1 MFYKSDFVTW
11 SSTQFTYTGTVPS
24 PNITC
29 NLPAGFQL
37 ANDFTMPVL
46 DKNVGTYET
55 TIPMTFSNGHQSFTA
70 DIPYKYTIAP
80 LSLKARVKNATREYG
95 EVNPE
100 FQTEYSG
107 FIIGED
113 ESVLT
118 SKGTYSTTAYAN
130 SDVGKYTVTQ
140 SGATAQ
146 NYTIEY
152 EPGTLTVTKAP
163 LTVTARSKTMTYGDR
178 MPTLEVDYAGLKN
191 NESKP
196 AWITDPDIMTTGTSS
211 SNVGT
216 YPITIRGGEA
226 KNYNVTYKQ
235 GTLTINKASLTA
247 TTQDAT
253 REYGDEDPEFE
264 MAYSGLKNNESAPAW
279 RVAPTIVTATSKS
292 SPVGTY
298 DITATGGDARNY
310 QVQYVNTGKLTVT
323 KAPLTAK
330 ARSYTKKQGEPN
342 PVFAVDYEG
351 FKNGETKLAL
361 TQEPVAVTSAQ
372 QNSRPGTYPIT
383 LSDGIA
389 MNYDFT
395 YVDGTL
401 TILSSDNPQEETE
414 NVLTLSGLT
423 ANRGAQVTLPIG
435 MTNKKSITGV
445 QFDLYLPVGVTVAIN
460 SKGKLMVTTTSRM
473 DGNYSITGSD
483 MGDYVR
489 IVGYSADS
497 DPFTGT
503 SGDILNVTLNIGDE
517 VADGNY
523 TVRLKDIVLS
533 DVNNT
538 EHHPADVGGFLT
550 IKSYT
555 LGDVDNSGAVN
566 INDVVCIIN
575 HILNRTTGTFI
586 EEAADVDG
594 SGVININDVVSLI
607 NRFIL
612 HRNNAPKK
620 VSAENVV
627 TEAGKDWLYLDDFV
641 ITAGETKEIAVMMK
655 NANEVKA
662 VQGNIKLP
670 EGISFVT
677 KSNGRLDVANLNDR
691 SEDFTLSCALQ
702 EDGSMTFAQYSADG
716 FAYDGNEGGIFT
728 FKIKADD
735 YAPKG
740 NYDIIMTD
748 IVMSIDGV
756 AFEAPNQTS
765 QIEINS
771 TFDPEHPE
779 YTTIAAM
786 KNAANAQKVSVI
798 FKANDLLVTF
808 VRDSYVYVY
817 DGTDGLLLF
826 GANSGITAGDKIT
839 ADIKGQLYLYKGM
852 TEIDVNA
859 YENLTINSSNNAVV
873 PQKVTIADVY
883 YNNTK
888 DYENELVQFEELYAQ
903 SEALS
908 SRNIVFYDSN
918 ENDLIVRDKY
928 NVLTNTTFSLEDTY
942 TVTGFVGI
950 YSDGITR
957 TEIYPRTAEDVSNG
971 DISEPY
977 EFAGDGTYENP
988 YTVADIQHKYATS
1001 NRTPVESDVWVKAYI
1016 VGYISGSSL
1025 SVSNVIFSA
1034 DAPGGTD
1041 KDGNPLTVSV
1051 SNILVADKANTK
1063 SVAEVIPI
1071 GLVNYST
1078 ARTDLNLAD
1087 NPTRLGQLVWLKGD
1101 ILKYF
1106 GVTGLKNVQLYSDG
1120 ETPIVTSINNVS
1132 AIDPEGA
1139 MIFDATGKRLSKLQ
1153 RGVNIIHMSDGTV
1166 KKVLVK

>member
-1 MFYKSDFVTW
+1 MKRTILELLCMTFCFVLSMNVFAETTAVVGGLKYSFQGNNATIIGYEYISAPGGYFYIPETVEYNGLTFQVTEIGESAFKNCDSGFNVLYIKKFIKIGAYAFENCNNIESIDIIGDVGEEAFCNCTKLKSATIEGNDTNVGELAFSGCKSLESVTLRRIWAIRTYAFGGCSNLRWIDFGNNLGWITTGAFLDCTSLTYLVIPSSIYSISESAFSGCDLIQSIIWLGSSVSHGIKNVNYYHANSKYSSFVTW
-11 SSTQFTYTGTVPS
+11 SSTQFSYTGTVPS

-70 DIPYKYTIAP
+70 DIPYNYTIAP

-95 EVNPE
+95 EANPE

-118 SKGTYSTTAYAN
+118 SKGTYSTTAYPN
-130 SDVGKYTVTQ
+130 CDVGKYPVTQ

-163 LTVTARSKTMTYGDR
+163 LTITARSKTMTYGDR
-178 MPTLEVDYAGLKN
+178 VPTLEVDYAGLKN

-196 AWITDPDIMTTGTSS
+196 AWIIDPDIMTTGTSS

-216 YPITIRGGEA
+216 YPITVKGGEA
-226 KNYNVTYKQ
+226 MNYNVSYKQ
-235 GTLTINKASLTA
+235 GTLTINKASLIA

-264 MAYSGLKNNESAPAW
+264 MTYSGLKNNESAPVW

-310 QVQYVNTGKLTVT
+310 QVQYVNTGKLTIK

-361 TQEPVAVTSAQ
+361 TQEPIAVTSAQ

-401 TILSSDNPQEETE
+401 TILPSDNPQEETE

-445 QFDLYLPVGVTVAIN
+445 QFDLYLPVGVTVATN

-497 DPFTGT
+497 DPFSGT

-538 EHHPADVGGFLT
+538 EHHPADVGGVIT
-550 IKSYT
+550 VKSYT

-627 TEAGKDWLYLDDFV
+627 TEAGKDWLYLDDWHFYYP
-641 ITAGETKEIAVMMK
+641 GEIEEISVKMH

-670 EGISFVT
+670 AGFSFVT

-728 FKIKADD
+728 FKVKLDED
-735 YAPKG
+735 LPFGYYAVKLS
-740 NYDIIMTD
+740 DV
-748 IVMSIDGV
+748 VMSIDGV
-756 AFEAPNQTS
+756 AYEAPDRTS
-765 QIEINS
+765 DMIIS
-771 TFDPEHPE
+771 IITS
-779 YTTIAAM
+779 I
-786 KNAANAQKVSVI
+786 
-798 FKANDLLVTF
+798 
-808 VRDSYVYVY
+808 
-817 DGTDGLLLF
+817 TD
-826 GANSGITAGDKIT
+826 AS
-839 ADIKGQLYLYKGM
+839 
-852 TEIDVNA
+852 
-859 YENLTINSSNNAVV
+859 
-873 PQKVTIADVY
+873 IAD
-883 YNNTK
+883 
-888 DYENELVQFEELYAQ
+888 
-903 SEALS
+903 
-908 SRNIVFYDSN
+908 
-918 ENDLIVRDKY
+918 
-928 NVLTNTTFSLEDTY
+928 
-942 TVTGFVGI
+942 
-950 YSDGITR
+950 SD
-957 TEIYPRTAEDVSNG
+957 
-971 DISEPY
+971 
-977 EFAGDGTYENP
+977 
-988 YTVADIQHKYATS
+988 
-1001 NRTPVESDVWVKAYI
+1001 
-1016 VGYISGSSL
+1016 
-1025 SVSNVIFSA
+1025 
-1034 DAPGGTD
+1034 
-1041 KDGNPLTVSV
+1041 
-1051 SNILVADKANTK
+1051 
-1063 SVAEVIPI
+1063 
-1071 GLVNYST
+1071 
-1078 ARTDLNLAD
+1078 
-1087 NPTRLGQLVWLKGD
+1087 
-1101 ILKYF
+1101 
-1106 GVTGLKNVQLYSDG
+1106 
-1120 ETPIVTSINNVS
+1120 
-1132 AIDPEGA
+1132 GA
-1139 MIFDATGKRLSKLQ
+1139 MIFDATGKHLSKLQ
-1153 RGVNIIHMSDGTV
+1153 RGVNIIRMSDGTV

>member
-1 MFYKSDFVTW
+1 MKRTILELLCMTFCLVLSLNVSAETTAVVGGLKYSFQGNKAKIIGYENLNLSGGLLEIPQTVEWNGLSFDVSEIDTQAFSECDQIIRLKISYQDIGDFAFEACSNLESIDILGARIGNFAFWECSKLKEVKISSYSYIGSFAFKDCTSLESVSLSWIYDIYDHAFADCTNLKWIDFGNNLSRIGESAFSGCTSLTYLVFPSSISSISEYAFIGCDLIQSAVYLGKWCSIGLSNVNMYYKSDFVTW
-11 SSTQFTYTGTVPS
+11 SSTQFTYNGSVPS

-70 DIPYKYTIAP
+70 DIPYNYTIAP

-95 EVNPE
+95 EANPE

-107 FIIGED
+107 FIIGEG

-130 SDVGKYTVTQ
+130 SDVGKYPVTQ
-140 SGATAQ
+140 SGAIAQ

-163 LTVTARSKTMTYGDR
+163 LTVTARSKTMTYGER
-178 MPTLEVDYAGLKN
+178 VPTLEVDYAGLKN

-196 AWITDPDIMTTGTSS
+196 TWITDPDIMTTGTSS

-216 YPITIRGGEA
+216 YSITVRGGEA
-226 KNYNVTYKQ
+226 KNYNVSYKQ
-235 GTLTINKASLTA
+235 GTLTINKASLIA

-264 MAYSGLKNNESAPAW
+264 MTYSGLKNNESAPVW

-310 QVQYVNTGKLTVT
+310 QVQYVNTGKLTIT

-330 ARSYTKKQGEPN
+330 ARSYTKKQGELN

-361 TQEPVAVTSAQ
+361 TQEPIAVTSAQ

-401 TILSSDNPQEETE
+401 TILPSDNPQEETE
-414 NVLTLSGLT
+414 NVLTLNGLT

-445 QFDLYLPVGVTVAIN
+445 QFDLYLPAGVSVATN

-517 VADGNY
+517 VADGYY

-538 EHHPADVGGFLT
+538 EHHPADVGGVIT
-550 IKSYT
+550 VKSYT

-612 HRNNAPKK
+612 HRDNAPKK

-627 TEAGKDWLYLDDFV
+627 TEAGKDWLYLDDWHFYYP
-641 ITAGETKEIAVMMK
+641 GEMKEISVKMH

-670 EGISFVT
+670 AGFSFVT

-728 FKIKADD
+728 FKVKLDED
-735 YAPKG
+735 LPFGYYAVMLS
-740 NYDIIMTD
+740 DV
-748 IVMSIDGV
+748 VMSIDGV
-756 AFEAPNQTS
+756 AYEAPDRTS
-765 QIEINS
+765 DMIIS
-771 TFDPEHPE
+771 IITS
-779 YTTIAAM
+779 I
-786 KNAANAQKVSVI
+786 
-798 FKANDLLVTF
+798 
-808 VRDSYVYVY
+808 
-817 DGTDGLLLF
+817 TD
-826 GANSGITAGDKIT
+826 AS
-839 ADIKGQLYLYKGM
+839 
-852 TEIDVNA
+852 
-859 YENLTINSSNNAVV
+859 
-873 PQKVTIADVY
+873 IADP
-883 YNNTK
+883 
-888 DYENELVQFEELYAQ
+888 D
-903 SEALS
+903 
-908 SRNIVFYDSN
+908 
-918 ENDLIVRDKY
+918 
-928 NVLTNTTFSLEDTY
+928 
-942 TVTGFVGI
+942 
-950 YSDGITR
+950 
-957 TEIYPRTAEDVSNG
+957 
-971 DISEPY
+971 
-977 EFAGDGTYENP
+977 
-988 YTVADIQHKYATS
+988 
-1001 NRTPVESDVWVKAYI
+1001 
-1016 VGYISGSSL
+1016 
-1025 SVSNVIFSA
+1025 
-1034 DAPGGTD
+1034 
-1041 KDGNPLTVSV
+1041 
-1051 SNILVADKANTK
+1051 
-1063 SVAEVIPI
+1063 
-1071 GLVNYST
+1071 
-1078 ARTDLNLAD
+1078 
-1087 NPTRLGQLVWLKGD
+1087 
-1101 ILKYF
+1101 
-1106 GVTGLKNVQLYSDG
+1106 
-1120 ETPIVTSINNVS
+1120 
-1132 AIDPEGA
+1132 GA

-1153 RGVNIIHMSDGTV
+1153 RGVNIIRMSDGTV

>member
-1 MFYKSDFVTW
+1 MKRTIFELLCMTFCLVLSMNVYAETTAVVGGLKYSFQGNNATVIGYENLNLSGGFLNIPETVEWNGLTFDVSEIGDGAFNCCDQIIKLKINYQNVGEYAFDMCENLEYVDITGGCVGKSAFHGCTKLKNVKINSYSYIGSHAFSYCWSLESVTLNWIYDIYDDAFSNCTNLKWIDFGNNLRRIGSNAFGNCTSLTYLVFPETLSQVCLNNSPKSSGDYYYPYDWWGDSCSSNYSYGGFPVNYPLLSTQSAFTGCDLIQSVIYLGNWCSDGLSNVNYYFAKNSDFVTW
-11 SSTQFTYTGTVPS
+11 SSTQFTYTGSVPS

-113 ESVLT
+113 ELVLT

-247 TTQDAT
+247 TTQDAI

-264 MAYSGLKNNESAPAW
+264 MTYSGLKNNESAPVW
-279 RVAPTIVTATSKS
+279 RVTPTIVTATSKS

-361 TQEPVAVTSAQ
+361 TQEPIAVTSAQ

-401 TILSSDNPQEETE
+401 TILPSDNPQEETE
-414 NVLTLSGLT
+414 NILTLSGLT

-445 QFDLYLPVGVTVAIN
+445 QFDLYLPTGVTVATN
-460 SKGKLMVTTTSRM
+460 TKGKLMVTTTSRM

-503 SGDILNVTLNIGDE
+503 SGDILNVTLNIGND

-538 EHHPADVGGFLT
+538 EHHPADVGGVLT
-550 IKSYT
+550 VKSYT

-728 FKIKADD
+728 FKVRLDEDLPFGD
-735 YAPKG
+735 YAVKLS
-740 NYDIIMTD
+740 NV
-748 IVMSIDGV
+748 VMSIDGV
-756 AFEAPNQTS
+756 AYEAPDRTS
-765 QIEINS
+765 DMIIS
-771 TFDPEHPE
+771 IITSI
-779 YTTIAAM
+779 T
-786 KNAANAQKVSVI
+786 
-798 FKANDLLVTF
+798 
-808 VRDSYVYVY
+808 DS
-817 DGTDGLLLF
+817 
-826 GANSGITAGDKIT
+826 S
-839 ADIKGQLYLYKGM
+839 
-852 TEIDVNA
+852 
-859 YENLTINSSNNAVV
+859 
-873 PQKVTIADVY
+873 IADP
-883 YNNTK
+883 
-888 DYENELVQFEELYAQ
+888 D
-903 SEALS
+903 
-908 SRNIVFYDSN
+908 
-918 ENDLIVRDKY
+918 
-928 NVLTNTTFSLEDTY
+928 
-942 TVTGFVGI
+942 
-950 YSDGITR
+950 
-957 TEIYPRTAEDVSNG
+957 
-971 DISEPY
+971 
-977 EFAGDGTYENP
+977 
-988 YTVADIQHKYATS
+988 
-1001 NRTPVESDVWVKAYI
+1001 
-1016 VGYISGSSL
+1016 
-1025 SVSNVIFSA
+1025 
-1034 DAPGGTD
+1034 
-1041 KDGNPLTVSV
+1041 
-1051 SNILVADKANTK
+1051 
-1063 SVAEVIPI
+1063 
-1071 GLVNYST
+1071 
-1078 ARTDLNLAD
+1078 
-1087 NPTRLGQLVWLKGD
+1087 
-1101 ILKYF
+1101 
-1106 GVTGLKNVQLYSDG
+1106 
-1120 ETPIVTSINNVS
+1120 
-1132 AIDPEGA
+1132 GA